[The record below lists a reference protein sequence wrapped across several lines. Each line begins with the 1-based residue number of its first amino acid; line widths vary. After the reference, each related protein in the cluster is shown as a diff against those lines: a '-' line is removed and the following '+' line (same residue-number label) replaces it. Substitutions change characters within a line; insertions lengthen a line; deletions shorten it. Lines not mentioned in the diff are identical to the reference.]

1 MLEYVRL
8 EIILSLN
15 QLSINLF
22 WQNSLLAL
30 DQNSLLGL
38 VSSHLAMFGTA
49 RILLSKLWGWVQQLI
64 VLAHELC
71 KVDKLQEV
79 KLRPSKCVASKE
91 LSTSSSEH
99 LLYPE
104 KPLRHSIAQNLFH
117 LLLLLGRIFHKEGQ
131 VNRLLHVINHV
142 HNLVCLGIF

>member
-22 WQNSLLAL
+22 WQNSLLVL

-49 RILLSKLWGWVQQLI
+49 RILLSKFESFGVG
-64 VLAHELC
+64 
-71 KVDKLQEV
+71 
-79 KLRPSKCVASKE
+79 
-91 LSTSSSEH
+91 SSSCSF
-99 LLYPE
+99 LLMNFARSTNCR
-104 KPLRHSIAQNLFH
+104 KCSSA
-117 LLLLLGRIFHKEGQ
+117 Q
-131 VNRLLHVINHV
+131 VNALPAKNCPPLPASPFSILRSP
-142 HNLVCLGIF
+142 